1 MPHKD
6 TKMLQELVDKYAK
19 LYMQMACNKGV
30 PYDDAEDIVLDSMWS
45 FYNSEYYGN
54 LDENETKYMI
64 ARIVKNKCIDYYR
77 KNKHNTE
84 MVIDDGEETLLRL
97 GSSSSK
103 EPENQLIEKEN
114 YRRIRST
121 MENMKP
127 VLRDT
132 AIMYF
137 LEDRSFSEIS
147 KALDVSESVC
157 RKRIQRAREYLRE
170 ELRDLWKHG

>member
-6 TKMLQELVDKYAK
+6 TTMLQDLVDKYAK
-19 LYMQMACNKGV
+19 LYMQMACKNGV
-30 PYDDAEDIVLDSMWS
+30 PYDDAEDVVMESMWS

-54 LDENETKYMI
+54 LDEVQSKYMI
-64 ARIVKNKCIDYYR
+64 ARIVKNKCIDHYR
-77 KNKHNTE
+77 KNKNNTE
-84 MVIDDGEETLLRL
+84 MVIEDGEETLLRVGS
-97 GSSSSK
+97 GSSN
-103 EPENQLIEKEN
+103 EPENHVIEKEN

-137 LEDRSFSEIS
+137 LEERSFSEIS
-147 KALDVSESVC
+147 KALDVKEDVC